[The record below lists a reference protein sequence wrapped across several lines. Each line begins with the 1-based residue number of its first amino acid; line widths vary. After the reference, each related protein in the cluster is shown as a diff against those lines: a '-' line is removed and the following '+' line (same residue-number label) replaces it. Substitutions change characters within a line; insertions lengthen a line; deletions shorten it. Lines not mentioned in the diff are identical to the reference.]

1 LQKETYIIWIFSR
14 IILPLFLENIV
25 EEVLIVFNGKPK
37 IVITDCDHPSVE
49 IERKVLSEID
59 TEFILAQCN
68 TEDEVIEVAK
78 DADGIINQYA
88 PITRRVIES
97 LKRCK
102 VIARYGV
109 GVDNI
114 DIKAATEHKI
124 IVANVPDY
132 CVDEVST
139 HTMALILA
147 CARGITLLN
156 SKIKEKR
163 WNFTLAKPLFRTQ
176 GKTLGLF
183 GLGRIG
189 RMVAQKASGFGFKII
204 AYDPYVPKV
213 DGGIRLVE
221 FSQLLSDSDF
231 VSIHVPLT
239 AETRHSFG
247 ENELKKMK
255 KTAYLINTSRGPI
268 INEKDL
274 YIALKEKWIA
284 GAALDVMEKEP
295 PDWNSSLLQLDNL
308 IITPHISF
316 YSEESYVELKKKA
329 AKAVLLV
336 MKGELP
342 PALVN
347 PQAVEK

>member
-1 LQKETYIIWIFSR
+1 MSNR
-14 IILPLFLENIV
+14 R
-25 EEVLIVFNGKPK
+25 PK

-49 IERKVLSEID
+49 IERAILNEID
-59 TEFILAQCN
+59 PEFILAHCT
-68 TEDEVIEVAK
+68 TEDEVIETAR

-114 DIKAATEHKI
+114 DVEAATEYGI

-147 CARGITLLN
+147 CARGITLLDR
-156 SKIKEKR
+156 KIRDKK
-163 WNFTLAKPLFRTQ
+163 WDFTLAKPLFRTQ

-183 GLGRIG
+183 GLGRIA

-204 AYDPYVPKV
+204 AYDPYVSKV
-213 DGGIRLVE
+213 DDGIELVG
-221 FSQLLSDSDF
+221 FSKLLSDSDF
-231 VSIHVPLT
+231 ISIHAPLT
-239 AETRHSFG
+239 NKTRRFFG
-247 ENELKKMK
+247 ESELKTMK

-268 INEKDL
+268 IDERNL
-274 YIALKEKWIA
+274 YVALKERWIA

-295 PDWNSSLLQLDNL
+295 PDWENLLPKLDNL

-316 YSEESYVELKKKA
+316 YSEESYVELKTKVA
-329 AKAVLLV
+329 ESVRSVLQ
-336 MKGELP
+336 GELP
-342 PALVN
+342 RAMVN
-347 PQAVEK
+347 PQAVNRKAI

>member
-1 LQKETYIIWIFSR
+1 MSNK
-14 IILPLFLENIV
+14 
-25 EEVLIVFNGKPK
+25 KPK
-37 IVITDCDHPSVE
+37 IVITDCDHPSME
-49 IERKVLSEID
+49 IESSILSEID
-59 TEFILAQCN
+59 PEFILAQCN

-114 DIKAATEHKI
+114 DVEAATEHNI

-132 CVDEVST
+132 CIDEVST
-139 HTMALILA
+139 HALALILA
-147 CARGITLLN
+147 CARGITLLDR
-156 SKIKEKR
+156 KIRDKK
-163 WNFTLAKPLFRTQ
+163 WDFTLAKPLFRTQ

-183 GLGRIG
+183 GLGRIA
-189 RMVAQKASGFGFKII
+189 RMVAQKASGFGIKII
-204 AYDPYVPKV
+204 AYDPYVSKV
-213 DGGIRLVE
+213 NIGVKLVE
-221 FSQLLSDSDF
+221 LSQLLSDSDF

-247 ENELKKMK
+247 KNELKVMK

-268 INEKDL
+268 VDEKAL
-274 YIALKEKWIA
+274 YQALKNRWIA

-295 PDWNSSLLQLDNL
+295 PDWKDLLLKLDNI

-316 YSEESYVELKKKA
+316 YSEESYVELKTKVA
-329 AKAVLLV
+329 ESVHAVL
-336 MKGELP
+336 KGELP
-342 PALVN
+342 RAMVN
-347 PQAVEK
+347 PQVVKR

>member
-1 LQKETYIIWIFSR
+1 MS
-14 IILPLFLENIV
+14 
-25 EEVLIVFNGKPK
+25 NGKPK

-49 IERKVLSEID
+49 IEREVLSEID
-59 TEFILAQCN
+59 PEFILAQCN

-102 VIARYGV
+102 VIVRYGV

-114 DIKAATEHKI
+114 DVEAATEHKI

-132 CVDEVST
+132 CIDEVST
-139 HTMALILA
+139 HALALILA
-147 CARGITLLN
+147 CARGITLLDR
-156 SKIKEKR
+156 KRRAKR
-163 WNFTLAKPLFRTQ
+163 WDFTLAKPLFRTQ

-189 RMVAQKASGFGFKII
+189 RMVAQKASGFDFRII
-204 AYDPYVPKV
+204 AYDPYVSKV
-213 DGGIRLVE
+213 DGGIKLVE
-221 FSQLLSDSDF
+221 FSQLLPDSDF

-255 KTAYLINTSRGPI
+255 KTAYLINTARGPI
-268 INEKDL
+268 VDEKAL
-274 YIALKEKWIA
+274 YQALKNRWIA

-316 YSEESYVELKKKA
+316 YSEESYVELKTKVA
-329 AKAVLLV
+329 QAVLSVL
-336 MKGELP
+336 KGELP
-342 PALVN
+342 RPIVN
-347 PQAVEK
+347 PQVVKG